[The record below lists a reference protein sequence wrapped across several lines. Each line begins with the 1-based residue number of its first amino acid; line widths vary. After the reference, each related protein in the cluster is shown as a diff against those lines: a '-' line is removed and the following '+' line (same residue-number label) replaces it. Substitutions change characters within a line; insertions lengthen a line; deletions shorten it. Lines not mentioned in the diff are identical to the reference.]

1 MASRDV
7 LRESVYSARLEC
19 LRRRI
24 RVNYSRLV
32 LSHPAVFASAF
43 AFAFAFATFLPV
55 APRLILLRLLAVGFV
70 FSSYFEDSEV
80 RGSGHC

>member
-1 MASRDV
+1 MASLDI

-24 RVNYSRLV
+24 WIDYSRLV
-32 LSHPAVFASAF
+32 LSHLAVLAS
-43 AFAFAFATFLPV
+43 AFAFATFLPV
-55 APRLILLRLLAVGFV
+55 APRPILLRLLAMGLV
-70 FSSYFEDSEV
+70 FSSYFEDSQV